1 VLLQT
6 LWKNVCETIR
16 NADVLVVF
24 VRERTT
30 ITPVDCVT
38 EKYAQKTFMYI
49 LIVIIMA
56 EIDTSKAASVG
67 ITRKGIDKN
76 TAVRVFFNGKKTVQK

>member
-1 VLLQT
+1 
-6 LWKNVCETIR
+6 
-16 NADVLVVF
+16 
-24 VRERTT
+24 
-30 ITPVDCVT
+30 
-38 EKYAQKTFMYI
+38 MYT

-76 TAVRVFFNGKKTVQK
+76 TAVRVFFNGKKDRWFRSH